1 MGVMDI
7 FKQDELYYKKLAYK
21 VAVLFIIA
29 GAVNWLLIGIFQY
42 NLVQNIFG
50 AKFGRVVYVIV
61 GLCVLMVMFN
71 RDTYL
76 PFLGESVAPCSA
88 FPDRVPP
95 GATKEVVV
103 MVRPGAKVIYW
114 ASEPA
119 MEGLKAVVDW
129 KKAYSEFENAG
140 MVTADMQGQARLMI
154 RPPQAYNVPLGG
166 RLEPHVH
173 YRVCE
178 PKGWMG
184 RVQTKFLS
192 NDGFIDFNIG
202 TMMSG
207 MMASGSSFAP
217 VGFSGSL

>member
-1 MGVMDI
+1 MGAMDLL
-7 FKQDELYYKKLAYK
+7 KQDELYYKKLAYK

-50 AKFGRVVYVIV
+50 VKAGRVVYVIV
-61 GLCVLMVMFN
+61 GLCALMIMFN

-76 PFLGESVAPCSA
+76 PFLGETVAPCGA

-95 GATKEVVV
+95 GATKEVTV

-114 ASEPA
+114 ASEPSA
-119 MEGLKAVVDW
+119 EGLKHVVDW
-129 KKAYSEFENAG
+129 KKAYAEFENAG
-140 MVTADMQGQARLMI
+140 MVTADMQGRARLLV
-154 RPPQAYNVPLGG
+154 RPPQAYKVPMGG
-166 RLEPHVH
+166 RLEPHIH

-192 NDGFIDFNIG
+192 NEGFLDFNMG
-202 TMMSG
+202 TAYSG
-207 MMASGSSFAP
+207 IMASGSAFAP
-217 VGFSGSL
+217 VY

>member
-1 MGVMDI
+1 MGVMDV

-50 AKFGRVVYVIV
+50 AKVGRAVYIIV
-61 GLCVLMVMFN
+61 GVCALMVMFN

-76 PFLGESVAPCSA
+76 PFLGESVAPCGA
-88 FPDRVPP
+88 FPDRTPP
-95 GATKEVVV
+95 GATKEVMV

-119 MEGLKAVVDW
+119 MDGLKQIMDW
-129 KKAYSEFENAG
+129 KKAYADFENAG
-140 MVTADMQGQARLMI
+140 LVTADMQGRARLLI
-154 RPPQAYNVPLGG
+154 RPPQAYTAPMAG

-178 PKGWMG
+178 PKGWMS
-184 RVQTKFLS
+184 RVQTKFIE
-192 NDGFIDFNIG
+192 NEGFLDFNMG

-207 MMASGSSFAP
+207 MMSSGSAFA
-217 VGFSGSL
+217 SAM